1 MHDAKH
7 SELLN
12 DGLERVT
19 DAARFLGVSRTQI
32 YKMIDD
38 GVLPYVTIG
47 KTRKIPIRAVRDL
60 AVNRL
65 VINPPVDE

>member
-1 MHDAKH
+1 MHDSKH

-32 YKMIDD
+32 YKMGSSPILM
-38 GVLPYVTIG
+38 GVFSTV
-47 KTRKIPIRAVRDL
+47 
-60 AVNRL
+60 
-65 VINPPVDE
+65 

>member
-1 MHDAKH
+1 MHDSKH

-19 DAARFLGVSRTQI
+19 DAARFLGVSRSQI
-32 YKMIDD
+32 YRLIDD

-60 AVNRL
+60 ALDRL
-65 VINPPVDE
+65 VLNSPVEK